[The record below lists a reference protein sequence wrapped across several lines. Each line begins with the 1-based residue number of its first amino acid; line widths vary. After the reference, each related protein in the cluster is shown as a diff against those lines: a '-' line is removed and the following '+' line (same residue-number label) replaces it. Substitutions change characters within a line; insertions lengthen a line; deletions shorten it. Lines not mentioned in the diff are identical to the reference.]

1 MKVLL
6 IDDNKDINDMVC
18 LCLETQDITV
28 KVVDEGREG
37 LRSIKE
43 NHFDVVLLDLA
54 MPGFS
59 GFDIFKALKDED
71 LLKYKNIVIFTASS
85 VTDNE
90 VQEMLLTG
98 AKGGT
103 QKAYIDRRFD
113 RNSRKVS
120 PRKKLTLCMYLDI
133 IMYDAVL

>member
-59 GFDIFKALKDED
+59 GFDIFKVLKDED

-98 AKGGT
+98 AKGVL
-103 QKAYIDRRFD
+103 KKPISIDDLIETVEKFRQE
-113 RNSRKVS
+113 RN
-120 PRKKLTLCMYLDI
+120 
-133 IMYDAVL
+133 

>member
-1 MKVLL
+1 MKRVSSYMKLLL

-43 NHFDVVLLDLA
+43 NHFDVILLDLA

-59 GFDIFKALKDED
+59 GFDIFKALKDEG
-71 LLKYKNIVIFTASS
+71 LLASKNIVIFTASS

-90 VQEMLLTG
+90 IQEMLLTG
-98 AKGGT
+98 AKGVL
-103 QKAYIDRRFD
+103 KKPISIDDLIETVERFRQD
-113 RNSRKVS
+113 GHQ
-120 PRKKLTLCMYLDI
+120 
-133 IMYDAVL
+133 

>member
-1 MKVLL
+1 MKRVSSYMKVLL

-43 NHFDVVLLDLA
+43 NHFDVILLDLA

-59 GFDIFKALKDED
+59 GFDIFKALKDEG
-71 LLKYKNIVIFTASS
+71 LLASKNIVIFTASS

-90 VQEMLLTG
+90 TQEMLLTG
-98 AKGGT
+98 AKGVL
-103 QKAYIDRRFD
+103 KKPISIDDLIETVERFRQD
-113 RNSRKVS
+113 GHQ
-120 PRKKLTLCMYLDI
+120 
-133 IMYDAVL
+133 

>member
-90 VQEMLLTG
+90 EQGMLLSG
-98 AKGGT
+98 AKGVL
-103 QKAYIDRRFD
+103 KKPISIDDLIETVEKFRQAT
-113 RNSRKVS
+113 N
-120 PRKKLTLCMYLDI
+120 
-133 IMYDAVL
+133 

>member
-90 VQEMLLTG
+90 VQEMLFTG
-98 AKGGT
+98 AKGVL
-103 QKAYIDRRFD
+103 KKPISIDDLIETVEKFRQER
-113 RNSRKVS
+113 
-120 PRKKLTLCMYLDI
+120 T
-133 IMYDAVL
+133 

>member
-1 MKVLL
+1 MRVLL

-59 GFDIFKALKDED
+59 GFDIFKVLKDED

-90 VQEMLLTG
+90 VQEMLFTG
-98 AKGGT
+98 AKGVL
-103 QKAYIDRRFD
+103 KKPISIDDLIETVEKFRQER
-113 RNSRKVS
+113 
-120 PRKKLTLCMYLDI
+120 T
-133 IMYDAVL
+133 

>member
-54 MPGFS
+54 MPEFS

-71 LLKYKNIVIFTASS
+71 LLKSKNIVIFTASS
-85 VTDNE
+85 VTEKE

-98 AKGGT
+98 AK
-103 QKAYIDRRFD
+103 
-113 RNSRKVS
+113 
-120 PRKKLTLCMYLDI
+120 
-133 IMYDAVL
+133 AVLKKPISIDDLIETVERFSQDGNQ

>member
-37 LRSIKE
+37 LRSIKD

-54 MPGFS
+54 MPEFS

-71 LLKYKNIVIFTASS
+71 LLKSKNIVIFTASS

-98 AKGGT
+98 AK
-103 QKAYIDRRFD
+103 
-113 RNSRKVS
+113 
-120 PRKKLTLCMYLDI
+120 
-133 IMYDAVL
+133 AVLKKPISIDDLIETVEKFRQDGNQ